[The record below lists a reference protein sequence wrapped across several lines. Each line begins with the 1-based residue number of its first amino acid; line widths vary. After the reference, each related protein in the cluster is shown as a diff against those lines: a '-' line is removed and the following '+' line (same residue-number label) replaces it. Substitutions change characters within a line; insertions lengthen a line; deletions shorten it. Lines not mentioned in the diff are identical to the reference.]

1 MNDWAQRKPLRLRGD
16 DYGWTGYYFVTVCTA
31 VRGENILAE
40 IFPGDAPVG
49 AIINRP
55 IVNRL
60 IVNPPFINPPPPKVA
75 LTPVGKITEQAISEI
90 PSHYPNIKVDTYV
103 VMPDH
108 VHMILEIHA
117 TGDGRLIA
125 APTGMDLSKVIQQF
139 KRVVSKTAG
148 FSIWQRSY
156 YDHIVRNRE
165 DLENIR
171 QYIQTNPQK
180 WILSK
185 E

>member
-1 MNDWAQRKPLRLRGD
+1 MTFDKS
-16 DYGWTGYYFVTVCTA
+16 
-31 VRGENILAE
+31 I
-40 IFPGDAPVG
+40 PVG

-125 APTGMDLSKVIQQF
+125 APTGASPGKISARMFSP
-139 KRVVSKTAG
+139 RTA
-148 FSIWQRSY
+148 
-156 YDHIVRNRE
+156 V
-165 DLENIR
+165 
-171 QYIQTNPQK
+171 QTVTK
-180 WILSK
+180 
-185 E
+185 